1 MADVKQATTEAT
13 KINDRL
19 RTAPLGREPAAVVTT
34 QPLRTVTTVYHSGSQ
49 SQHGDQPKGGRN
61 NG

>member
-1 MADVKQATTEAT
+1 MADVKQAKTEAT

-19 RTAPLGREPAAVVTT
+19 QNCPNGAQTTVTT
-34 QPLRTVTTVYHSGSQ
+34 NPMRTVTNVYSSGSQ
-49 SQHGDQPKGGRN
+49 SHHGPKGGRN

>member
-1 MADVKQATTEAT
+1 MADVRQTKTEAA

-34 QPLRTVTTVYHSGSQ
+34 QPLRTVTTVYRSGSQ
-49 SQHGDQPKGGRN
+49 SQHGNQSKEGS